1 MPSPASFQH
10 FVRAPEPLALTL
22 FVAQDALGDAGR
34 DGTVSR
40 PSLEE
45 EELSE
50 PHLQPARGRQF
61 GLRHTLAPR
70 HVLMAPAILLDRH
83 VADSQTQVPN
93 SLQGHPP
100 KVDRGSPGKRSVPGR
115 ADFSTEIA
123 TWGRFPCRRRE
134 SSHSERC

>member
-1 MPSPASFQH
+1 MPSAASSQH

-22 FVAQDALGDAGR
+22 FVAQEALGGAGR
-34 DGTVSR
+34 DGTVSH
-40 PSLEE
+40 PSLQE

-50 PHLQPARGRQF
+50 THLQRARGRQF

-83 VADSQTQVPN
+83 LADSQTQVPN

-100 KVDRGSPGKRSVPGR
+100 KVDRGSLGKRSVPGR
-115 ADFSTEIA
+115 VDFSTEIA

-134 SSHSERC
+134 SPHSERC